1 MEERSRSKAPNGQR
15 HKELLLTYIEEY
27 LLNVVN
33 KPKGQGED
41 DIIIME
47 EIADMIIE
55 KLVENHELKSLLKL

>member
-1 MEERSRSKAPNGQR
+1 MEERSTQR